1 MKRPLRVLDDELH
14 VLHLQREAADRPFE
28 ALEVG
33 GARRRRVAEIANVLV
48 ALVDLELLPVELLL
62 QVPILKLQSL
72 QVAGGCHAGGP
83 TAGVGRKKKT
93 PLFLP
98 WVIGSY
104 RIGDKL
110 RREIGSGRRP
120 RVGDG

>member
-1 MKRPLRVLDDELH
+1 M
-14 VLHLQREAADRPFE
+14 LHLQREAADGP
-28 ALEVG
+28 LEVLE
-33 GARRRRVAEIANVLV
+33 AAAAEIANFRLE
-48 ALVDLELLPVELLL
+48 LVDLELLPVELLL

-93 PLFLP
+93 RRFLP

-104 RIGDKL
+104 NGVFSLQRKSIAAHSPSVSL
-110 RREIGSGRRP
+110 AQRELA
-120 RVGDG
+120 V